1 MQAGNKAAKHRQK
14 RKSFP
19 WAAREKKQQKTC
31 ALCAQR
37 TNDKQTPGAAQAGR
51 KSGRRRVGRKTT
63 PQKADTIAASL
74 THGRQGCSREHTPE
88 HRAQKPPQQRLAAQE
103 RPACHMARH
112 AGQKEPLR
120 TGKIRVRSFAC
131 PEGPCEPGP
140 PKIRFAVFGWHGL
153 FLLRTAPRAAQN
165 KRGRRPRSLACRLGC
180 GLPVANRKHRPNREM
195 RPALI
200 RVPPARRFSP
210 AGSGA
215 VCQWQTGSTD
225 RIGR

>member
-1 MQAGNKAAKHRQK
+1 M
-14 RKSFP
+14 
-19 WAAREKKQQKTC
+19 KKQERKPVRTTQNRQTGTGHKSQQ
-31 ALCAQR
+31 ARQR
-37 TNDKQTPGAAQAGR
+37 QAS
-51 KSGRRRVGRKTT
+51 KK
-63 PQKADTIAASL
+63 
-74 THGRQGCSREHTPE
+74 
-88 HRAQKPPQQRLAAQE
+88 
-103 RPACHMARH
+103 RPARHMARH

-120 TGKIRVRSFAC
+120 TGKMRIRSFAC

-140 PKIRFAVFGWHGL
+140 PKNRFTVFGWHGL

-210 AGSGA
+210 AGSVGA
-215 VCQWQTGSTD
+215 HSRATGTPRPASFLKKA
-225 RIGR
+225 

>member
-1 MQAGNKAAKHRQK
+1 MRRKEARGHISSKQAPAAQDKDKSNRRQRRPDAKAADCPRAGNKDAERGPICGKAHAQPPELQQGKH
-14 RKSFP
+14 
-19 WAAREKKQQKTC
+19 AGA
-31 ALCAQR
+31 
-37 TNDKQTPGAAQAGR
+37 PGA
-51 KSGRRRVGRKTT
+51 
-63 PQKADTIAASL
+63 KARITAAS
-74 THGRQGCSREHTPE
+74 
-88 HRAQKPPQQRLAAQE
+88 RARTASPPYGAA
-103 RPACHMARH
+103 

-140 PKIRFAVFGWHGL
+140 PKNRFAVFGWHGL

-210 AGSGA
+210 AGSVGA
-215 VCQWQTGSTD
+215 NSCATGTPLLAC
-225 RIGR
+225 RLGRR